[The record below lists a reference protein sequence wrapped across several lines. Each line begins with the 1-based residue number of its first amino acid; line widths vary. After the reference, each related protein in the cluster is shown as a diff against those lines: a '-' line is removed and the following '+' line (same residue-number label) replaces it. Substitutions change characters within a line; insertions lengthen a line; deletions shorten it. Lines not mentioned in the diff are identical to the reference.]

1 VRKIVLATRNKGKIL
16 ELKELLATLPLE
28 ITGLDIYDGIPAIAE
43 TGVTFQ
49 ENAVL
54 KARFTAGFTH
64 ELALA
69 DDSGLE
75 VEYLNGEPGV
85 YSARYGESGWDDRRR
100 YEYLLKKL
108 ADVPQDRRNAR
119 FRCIVVVYDPW
130 NDLMT
135 TGEGKI
141 EGVILTGPKGTNGF
155 GYDPVFY
162 IPEKGCT
169 MAELSEVEKNQISH
183 RGLAIRSIIP
193 KLKEMF

>member
-1 VRKIVLATRNKGKIL
+1 MRKIVLATRNKGKIL
-16 ELKELLATLPLE
+16 EIKELLVGLPLE
-28 ITGLDIYDGIPAIAE
+28 IIGLEHYHDFPTIAE

-54 KARFTAGFTH
+54 KARITAQFAH

-75 VEYLNGEPGV
+75 VESLNGEPGV
-85 YSARYGESGWDDRRR
+85 YSARYGDPGWDDHRR
-100 YEYLLKKL
+100 YQYLLEKM
-108 ADVPQDRRNAR
+108 ADIPQNKRNAR
-119 FRCIVVVYDPW
+119 FRCIVAVYDPL
-130 NDLMT
+130 NGLIA

-141 EGVILTGPKGTNGF
+141 AGVILTKPKGTNGF

-162 IPEKGCT
+162 LPEKGCT
-169 MAELSEVEKNQISH
+169 MAELSEAEKNQISH

-193 KLKEMF
+193 KLNEIL